1 MEDVVKPEKND
12 AKTEAA
18 SPSVVDVRDGRAIVV
33 ADATTTSPPSSGASP
48 YPTLSRPT
56 PEECWAARDALAHL
70 HAEYYRDFLR
80 RTSLGAVGPGAD
92 RGVPALP
99 ATPAIGG
106 GGDANAAA
114 VAAVAAVAAA
124 GDADDAA
131 HHPKCVLDS
140 LVGTILS
147 QNTTDV
153 NSARAFARLAA
164 TFAPSR
170 DGRGRL
176 NFWETIRAAPSAE
189 VEAAI
194 KCGGLAEIKTSRIKV
209 ILNTLVE
216 ERGAP
221 CMEYLRDM
229 SDDDVK
235 SELSRFKGVGPK
247 TIACVL
253 VFCLRRVRVTLVPVR
268 PRSRCELHSLRTFS
282 PGVVVS
288 LRPPSAV
295 STPDPMT
302 PFNSASDAFRLADPE
317 PSKTDA
323 PSSRWT
329 RTCGRS
335 PWR

>member
-1 MEDVVKPEKND
+1 
-12 AKTEAA
+12 
-18 SPSVVDVRDGRAIVV
+18 
-33 ADATTTSPPSSGASP
+33 GASP

-114 VAAVAAVAAA
+114 
-124 GDADDAA
+124 
-131 HHPKCVLDS
+131 CVLDS

-253 VFCLRRVRVTLVPVR
+253 VFCLRRFPVDAHVWKIAMALGWVPK
-268 PRSRCELHSLRTFS
+268 
-282 PGVVVS
+282 
-288 LRPPSAV
+288 
-295 STPDPMT
+295 
-302 PFNSASDAFRLADPE
+302 SASRDAAYEHLNRRVP
-317 PSKTDA
+317 DA
-323 PSSRWT
+323 
-329 RTCGRS
+329 CKLDLHVLLVEHGKAYKN
-335 PWR
+335 

>member
-1 MEDVVKPEKND
+1 MARTTRASAKPPAAKRAKTKTESPWEDVVKPEKND

-253 VFCLRRVRVTLVPVR
+253 VFCLRRVLGASSHWSPYGRVR
-268 PRSRCELHSLRTFS
+268 
-282 PGVVVS
+282 VVNFI
-288 LRPPSAV
+288 P
-295 STPDPMT
+295 
-302 PFNSASDAFRLADPE
+302 
-317 PSKTDA
+317 
-323 PSSRWT
+323 
-329 RTCGRS
+329 
-335 PWR
+335 